1 MRFFLRSIFSVYPR
15 RVAGARGV
23 LAEQFVG
30 EVGALLSPEGLVVV
44 YVVAPVVEP
53 GVVDAFFLEYAVHFA
68 GAP

>member
-1 MRFFLRSIFSVYPR
+1 M
-15 RVAGARGV
+15 

-30 EVGALLSPEGLVVV
+30 KVGELLAPEGPVVV
-44 YVVAPVVEP
+44 YVVPPVVEP